1 LQNILASRKKPPG
14 YVIAKEIKVKIET
27 HILAYNGAEIFIYA
41 ARHYATFA
49 NRIIL
54 HDLGSTDG
62 TLDIAAQFGIE
73 VRQWD
78 CKNEVNNLLH
88 KQIKEQAWR
97 GTDSDWVIVADT
109 DELLYF
115 PNGVADSFNSYSA
128 QGLPVVKPHGFEMFS
143 ETFPVT
149 EGQIYDEVKF
159 GARDDRWYAKPV
171 VFSPKLVESIQFTA
185 GAHEC
190 WATLKSGAKFDNPT
204 RHSEPPAYLLH
215 FHHIH
220 PLEILAR
227 NYDDRL
233 ARKSEVDKKNRW
245 GNFEPGIKHALDKRA
260 YITGRLERVIA

>member
-1 LQNILASRKKPPG
+1 M
-14 YVIAKEIKVKIET
+14 KIEI

-41 ARHYATFA
+41 ARHYTTFA
-49 NRIIL
+49 HRIIL

-73 VRQWD
+73 VRHWD
-78 CKNEVNNLLH
+78 GKNEVDNLLL

-109 DELLYF
+109 DELIYF
-115 PNGVADSFNSYSA
+115 PKGAADSLNSYSA

-143 ETFPVT
+143 ETYPVT
-149 EGQIYDEVKF
+149 NGQIYDAVKF

-171 VFSPKLVESIQFTA
+171 IFSPKLIESIEFTA

-190 WATLKSGAKFDNPT
+190 RATLKSGAKFDNPT
-204 RHSEPPAYLLH
+204 KLSEPPAYLLH

-220 PLEILAR
+220 PIEKIAR
-227 NYDDRL
+227 RYDDRR

-245 GNFEPGIKHALDKRA
+245 GNFEPGIKHAQDKRN
-260 YITGRLERVIA
+260 YILSRLEKVIP